1 MRRLFPVL
9 LVILAAFT
17 GQLASFAVARA
28 TQVTICAADPG
39 TKPLFAIKRRTSPIP
54 PPPSPPERFERQ
66 PQLRDLFVP
75 SERFQRPPPA
85 FFLSLA

>member
-1 MRRLFPVL
+1 MPVL

-17 GQLASFAVARA
+17 GQWAGFAAARA
-28 TQVTICAADPG
+28 TQVTICAADPDRSQ
-39 TKPLFAIKRRTSPIP
+39 PHLVPERPASPIP
-54 PPPSPPERFERQ
+54 LLQPAPPETFERQ

-85 FFLSLA
+85 VLLSLS

>member
-1 MRRLFPVL
+1 VL

-17 GQLASFAVARA
+17 GQWATFAVARA

-39 TKPLFAIKRRTSPIP
+39 NTKPILAIERRTSPIP
-54 PPPSPPERFERQ
+54 PPPNPPEQFERQ

-75 SERFQRPPPA
+75 SERFQRPPPVL
-85 FFLSLA
+85 LSLS